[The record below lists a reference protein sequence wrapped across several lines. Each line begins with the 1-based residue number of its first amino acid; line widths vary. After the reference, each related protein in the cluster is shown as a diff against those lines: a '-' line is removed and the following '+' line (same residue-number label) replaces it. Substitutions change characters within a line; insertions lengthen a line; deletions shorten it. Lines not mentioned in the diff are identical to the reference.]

1 MTERRAA
8 IALLAGRAGAVRLAD
23 HPAAKAASS
32 VQAQDDLTRKAH
44 MDKEIVV
51 RLHSSFEEM
60 VRNFPDSG
68 VEFWC
73 ARDLQMLLGYARW
86 ENFAKVIDKAITAC
100 QNSGYDPKDHFLGV
114 TKMVDLGSGAKR
126 EIQDIAL
133 TRYACY
139 LIAQNGDP
147 AKEQIA
153 FAQTYFAVQTRK
165 QEVIERRLAE
175 AEPVSARRK
184 LTHSEKQ
191 LSGIIFDRLREN
203 ESFGRIRS
211 KGDSALFGG
220 RTTQNMKDRLAVPR
234 GRPLADFLPTITIKA
249 KDFANE
255 ITNFNIKQN
264 DLRTEPGI
272 TDEHVKNNR
281 EVRRL
286 LVDRGI
292 VPERLPPAEDVR
304 KVERRLVSE
313 RKKLPGK
320 IEALDGP
327 AGSAG

>member
-1 MTERRAA
+1 
-8 IALLAGRAGAVRLAD
+8 
-23 HPAAKAASS
+23 
-32 VQAQDDLTRKAH
+32 
-44 MDKEIVV
+44 MDREIIV
-51 RLHSSFEEM
+51 RLHTSFEDM
-60 VRNFPDSG
+60 VRKDEG
-68 VEFWC
+68 TGTEFWC

-100 QNSGYDPKDHFLGV
+100 NNAGYDPKNHFADI

-126 EIQDIAL
+126 EIQDIGL

-147 AKEQIA
+147 GKEQIA

-165 QEVIERRLAE
+165 QEIIEKRLAE
-175 AEPVSARRK
+175 AERISARRK
-184 LTHSEKQ
+184 LTHSEKE
-191 LSGIIFDRLREN
+191 LSGIIFDRLRDN

-211 KGDSALFGG
+211 KGDMSLFGG
-220 RTTQNMKDRLAVPR
+220 RTTKDMKDRLRVPKSR
-234 GRPLADFLPTITIKA
+234 ALADFLPTITIKA

-264 DLRTEPGI
+264 DLRSEPRI
-272 TDEHVKNNR
+272 TDEHTRNNR

-292 VPERLPPAEDVR
+292 VPESLPPAEDVK
-304 KVERRLVSE
+304 KVERRLTSE
-313 RKKLPGK
+313 QKKL
-320 IEALDGP
+320 
-327 AGSAG
+327 SAKSEGLESKAESDT